1 MILLPAK
8 VRYWIREIKRS
19 PDTMKAAA
27 ILVSVE
33 IVLNQQKFFVLRYEL
48 KETADSGV
56 TVKDLSSFVVK
67 SVKEIEHVMN
77 VGNTN
82 RATGSW
88 YLNYEKR
95 LN

>member
-1 MILLPAK
+1 MNHKLLRK
-8 VRYWIREIKRS
+8 KTKYQTW
-19 PDTMKAAA
+19 
-27 ILVSVE
+27 
-33 IVLNQQKFFVLRYEL
+33 FYLRYEL

-82 RATGSW
+82 RATG
-88 YLNYEKR
+88 ER
-95 LN
+95 F